1 MDEKKNISKEEFKKE
16 KPPIEDSL
24 IKESVK
30 DDKEGSTKQETD
42 TVVKEEKKGSGCAKG
57 CLIAFL
63 VVLFVLALIGG
74 GIFLGYR
81 RVLKAME
88 PVDLGVE
95 YTQEDYDS
103 LMGELGLDADPS
115 VLCIDCPTP
124 QYFDPHEVSVS
135 VSNSQASAAF
145 EYINQHMSNASISGT
160 QIKMGDGMAE
170 LSTTLT
176 FQGREFPIYMSGTIS
191 RDSERTIEGEIY
203 ELKAGALTIPQALQS
218 FVEMSLVDLANSRIS
233 DAGNTVR
240 IDSIELTESGLN
252 FEGLIPSKAQ

>member
-1 MDEKKNISKEEFKKE
+1 MEEIKKDSPKETENHIKPDEKKEEVVEKKDGVAE
-16 KPPIEDSL
+16 ETN
-24 IKESVK
+24 EVK
-30 DDKEGSTKQETD
+30 T
-42 TVVKEEKKGSGCAKG
+42 EKKGSGCAKG

-63 VVLFVLALIGG
+63 VVFFILALMGG
-74 GIFLGYR
+74 GVYLGYR

-95 YTQEDYDS
+95 YTEDDYNS
-103 LMGELGLDADPS
+103 LMGEIGLDADPS

-124 QYFDPHEVSVS
+124 VYFDPHEVAVT
-135 VSNSQASAAF
+135 VSNAQASAAF
-145 EYINQHMSNASISGT
+145 EYINQHMSNASIKGT
-160 QIKMGDGMAE
+160 QIKMGDGIAE

-203 ELKAGALTIPQALQS
+203 ELKAGALTVPVTLQS
-218 FVEMSLVDLANSRIS
+218 FVESSLVDLANTKIS
-233 DAGNTVR
+233 DAGDTVR
-240 IDSIELTESGLN
+240 IDSIELTEGGLN